1 MLGAYGKS
9 QQISAELEQVIE
21 TAGKRKKRVALRELE
36 KQSATLDYEELLRLL
51 KKDLRLAYH
60 ALNRILKEEQQ
71 LQSILASY
79 SQLNEQYKRQS
90 DLQNVAKADF
100 YRIQTELISLQNE
113 QTELENQKFDALT
126 LIRTLTHQ
134 PDLQLSHIG
143 FPTLLYKP
151 LDLLPMNISEE
162 ARQHN
167 IGLLQQENEIKVAEN
182 QLLLAKAERRPD
194 LMVQM
199 KYDRGSNIMNN
210 FIGFGLSMDLPIFNR
225 NSGNI
230 KAAQWQIEE
239 QKSTHQM
246 LDNQLSLVVGN
257 LVNQLNRLAYS
268 LGNFPSQH
276 LNEQTQMIE
285 NYKKHLQQKQIT
297 LLEFIDF
304 IKAFREANK
313 SYFLLQE
320 TYNKTLEELQ
330 YTAGKDF

>member
-1 MLGAYGKS
+1 
-9 QQISAELEQVIE
+9 
-21 TAGKRKKRVALRELE
+21 
-36 KQSATLDYEELLRLL
+36 
-51 KKDLRLAYH
+51 
-60 ALNRILKEEQQ
+60 
-71 LQSILASY
+71 
-79 SQLNEQYKRQS
+79 
-90 DLQNVAKADF
+90 
-100 YRIQTELISLQNE
+100 LISLQNE